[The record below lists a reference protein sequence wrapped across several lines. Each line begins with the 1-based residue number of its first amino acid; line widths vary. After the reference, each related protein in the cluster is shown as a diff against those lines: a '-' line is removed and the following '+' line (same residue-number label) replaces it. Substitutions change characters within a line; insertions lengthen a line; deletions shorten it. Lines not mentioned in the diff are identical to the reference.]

1 MCLKE
6 SPGVDSCDYINA
18 SFIDV
23 RTITKTLNH
32 VQYVIHTFRDM
43 KKERMHILQHKVMVH
58 SLPTHCS
65 AVLGIHLVQH
75 MYMFLHING

>member
-23 RTITKTLNH
+23 RTITNTLNH

-43 KKERMHILQHKVMVH
+43 EKERMHILQHKVMLH
-58 SLPTHCS
+58 SLPTHYS
-65 AVLGIHLVQH
+65 TVLDMYLVQ
-75 MYMFLHING
+75 